1 MSKIIIKTD
10 EEIAVIREGGKRLA
24 RIMEILKDDIAKV
37 GYETRGLDNRVLEL
51 AEKFGAKPSFH
62 GYRGY
67 PARVCLSLNNEVV
80 HCPPGDRII
89 KEGDL
94 VSLDFGLRYKGLY
107 SDMAISFGVGKISD
121 EAKKIL
127 KVTEASLYKGI
138 DQVRSNGHIG
148 DIGQA
153 VQRYVEIFGFSVVR
167 DLTGHGVG
175 KQVHEP
181 PQIFNYGRAGTGLI
195 MKRGMVLAI
204 EPMVNVGDWR
214 IKTGKDGW
222 SVLTADGELSAHF
235 EHTVAVT
242 DDGYD
247 ILTKF

>member
-10 EEIAVIREGGKRLA
+10 EEIEIIHEGGRKLA
-24 RIMEILKDDIAKV
+24 RIMEILKEEISRP
-37 GYETRGLDNRVLEL
+37 GYLTKGLDKRINEL
-51 AEKFGAKPSFH
+51 CEKFDAKPAFM

-67 PARVCLSLNNEVV
+67 PATVCLSINDEIV
-80 HCPPGDRII
+80 HCTPGDRII

-94 VSLDFGLRYKGLY
+94 VSLDFGLRYKNLY
-107 SDMAISFGVGKISD
+107 TDSAISFGVGKMTSLA
-121 EAKKIL
+121 EKL
-127 KVTEASLYKGI
+127 MKVTEASMYKGI
-138 DQVRSNGHIG
+138 DQVRPNGHIG

-153 VQRYVEIFGFSVVR
+153 VSRYAEANGFSVVR

-181 PQIFNYGRAGTGLI
+181 PQILNYGREGTGPI
-195 MKRGMVLAI
+195 MKKGMVLAI

-214 IKTGKDGW
+214 IKQGIDGW
-222 SVLTADGELSAHF
+222 SIMTADGELSAHF

-242 DDGYD
+242 DDGYE
-247 ILTKF
+247 ILTKL